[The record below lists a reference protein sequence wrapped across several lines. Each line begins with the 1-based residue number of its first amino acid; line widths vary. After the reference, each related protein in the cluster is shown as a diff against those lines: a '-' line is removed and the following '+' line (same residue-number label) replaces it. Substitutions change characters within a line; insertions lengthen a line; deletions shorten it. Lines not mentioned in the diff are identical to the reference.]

1 MAMGDEPG
9 LRRSGRSGALL
20 AAARSPVGRLAAF
33 KAALRLEGGQHTSAT
48 AREILA
54 RYHDVEVGA
63 YSYGECMRLG
73 SFPAGTRV
81 GRFVSTAIGVQ
92 LFPSDHPLDH
102 LSMHPYFY
110 ASYLGLTERDLIQ
123 RRPVTIGHDAWIG
136 AGVII
141 TSGCT
146 SIGVGSVVGAG
157 SIVTA
162 DVPDFGI
169 VVGNPARLVRHRF
182 DEPTRARILESRWW
196 ERSIDEIAPHLDAMT
211 APLDVATHPLLAG
224 PGPG

>member
-9 LRRSGRSGALL
+9 LRRSGSSSALL
-20 AAARSPVGRLAAF
+20 SAARSPFARLAAF

-54 RYHDVEVGA
+54 RHHHVEVGA

-92 LFPSDHPLDH
+92 LFPANHPLDH

-110 ASYLGLTERDLIQ
+110 ASYLGLTDCDQIA

-146 SIGVGSVVGAG
+146 SIGIGSVVGAG
-157 SIVTA
+157 SIVTS

-182 DEPTRARILESRWW
+182 DEPTRQCILESRWW
-196 ERSIDEIAPHLDAMT
+196 ERSIDDIAPHVGTMT
-211 APLDVATHPLLAG
+211 SPVDVGTHPLLAG
-224 PGPG
+224 AGHG

>member
-1 MAMGDEPG
+1 MAIGDEAG
-9 LRRSGRSGALL
+9 LRRSGRSSALL
-20 AAARSPVGRLAAF
+20 SAARTPGGRLVAF
-33 KAALRLEGGQHTSAT
+33 KTALRLEGGQHTSAT
-48 AREILA
+48 ARDILA
-54 RYHDVEVGA
+54 RFNDVEVGA

-92 LFPSDHPLDH
+92 LYPSDHPLDH

-146 SIGVGSVVGAG
+146 SIGIGSVIGAG
-157 SIVTA
+157 SIVTS

-169 VVGNPARLVRHRF
+169 VVGNPARLERHRF
-182 DEPTRARILESRWW
+182 DEPTRERILDSRWW
-196 ERSIDEIAPHLDAMT
+196 DHSIDQIAPHLDAMT

-224 PGPG
+224 PGRG

>member
-1 MAMGDEPG
+1 MALGDEPG
-9 LRRSGRSGALL
+9 LRRTGTSSALL
-20 AAARSPVGRLAAF
+20 SAARSPAGRLAAF
-33 KAALRLEGGQHTSAT
+33 KTALRLEGGQHTSAT
-48 AREILA
+48 ARDILA
-54 RYHDVEVGA
+54 RHHDVRVGA

-110 ASYLGLTERDLIQ
+110 ASYLGLTERDLIE

-136 AGVII
+136 AGAII

-146 SIGVGSVVGAG
+146 SIGIGSVVGAG
-157 SIVTA
+157 SIVTS

-182 DEPTRARILESRWW
+182 DEPTCQRILDSGWW
-196 ERSIDEIAPHLDAMT
+196 EYSIDDIAPHLDAMT
-211 APLDVATHPLLAG
+211 APLDVTSHPLVRG
-224 PGPG
+224 PGSR